1 MWTDPI
7 VEETRRIRD
16 EHARQFNYD
25 LAAIFA
31 DIKRFEASLPGASFA
46 LNEGEEK
53 TATKKEDLRALR
65 QAKSIEGH
73 DPTVC
78 VDTNIFLVP
87 TIQRG
92 NPS

>member
-46 LNEGEEK
+46 LNEGE
-53 TATKKEDLRALR
+53 DMQHGLRIDGLE
-65 QAKSIEGH
+65 I
-73 DPTVC
+73 V
-78 VDTNIFLVP
+78 
-87 TIQRG
+87 
-92 NPS
+92 NPFIDGK